1 MFRSL
6 SNSWALVKASIRV
19 LQADKELM
27 LFPVVSGIALLIVS
41 ASFFVPTYLLL
52 PGLQSGETPRA
63 LAYAIGFL
71 FYVVQYFVIIYFQ
84 TALVGAAMIRLNGGD
99 PTVKDGLHIASE
111 RLGVILSYA
120 VIAATVGMILRALRE
135 RAGFVGGLLSAL
147 GGFAWSL
154 ATFFVVPVLAA
165 KKVGPLDAISE
176 SAALLKKTW
185 GEQLAGGGGIGL
197 VFGLLTIGY
206 VVVVGIVF
214 ALVASL
220 NSTALF
226 IALGIAAVVGF
237 FGLILVS
244 STLGGIYS
252 AALYRFAQDGS
263 VNFFDRELLQAAF
276 HRK

>member
-27 LFPVVSGIALLIVS
+27 LFPVVSGIALLLVS
-41 ASFFVPTYLLL
+41 ISFFVPTYLLL
-52 PGLQSGETPRA
+52 PGLESGETPRA

-84 TALVGAAMIRLNGGD
+84 TGLVGAAMIRLNGGD
-99 PTVKDGLHIASE
+99 PTVKDGLRIANE

-120 VIAATVGMILRALRE
+120 LIAATVGMILRALRE
-135 RAGFVGGLLSAL
+135 RLGFVGGLISAL

-165 KKVGPLDAISE
+165 KKVGPFDAISE

-197 VFGLLTIGY
+197 VFGLLMFGYIVFIG
-206 VVVVGIVF
+206 VVF

-220 NSTALF
+220 QSTAIY
-226 IALGIAAVVGF
+226 IALSIAAVVGF
-237 FGLILVS
+237 LGLILVS

-263 VNFFDRELLQAAF
+263 VNFFDRELLREAF